1 MRALWLLVALSA
13 AVESQTEVE
22 HRRGGAHR
30 HALQP
35 ERRDARDL
43 TRAKD
48 EAHWKDDEKRMEDAS
63 AELNKLH
70 AERDRLKEKEVN
82 ILSNREAATKA
93 AIEDSTLVIERLEGQ
108 VKSQEKELAKQKT
121 TISGLEKDLAMMGQ
135 ALLSR
140 KEPKEAQKA
149 EEKKEQKEDG
159 NDRLVAGLEKD
170 LQREGSALLAKGDK
184 TIREKLLG
192 REARGLA
199 DRARALEQAL
209 EHPESAASARPL
221 AAALSQDARKLEHA
235 LLRTEDAPRE
245 TEDRPNDVARAVELE
260 RRPGAAHLEPAELE
274 TPERLAAERA
284 EREAQLQ
291 RAEEREVQ
299 QEQVATLSEARSG
312 RARTH
317 LPRLVHHS
325 AEVADAEPEEAPA
338 VEVPALEDP
347 NATVAEPVEPAVLT
361 EQDADADVADS
372 DVDATAEEEADAA
385 ADSAD
390 DSADDADAQDDGAPS
405 PGDTMP
411 SDDRAIRLSA

>member
-1 MRALWLLVALSA
+1 
-13 AVESQTEVE
+13 
-22 HRRGGAHR
+22 
-30 HALQP
+30 
-35 ERRDARDL
+35 
-43 TRAKD
+43 
-48 EAHWKDDEKRMEDAS
+48 MEDAS

-70 AERDRLKEKEVN
+70 AERDRLKAKEVT
-82 ILSNREAATKA
+82 ILSNREAATKS

-108 VKSQEKELAKQKT
+108 VKSQEKELAKQKG
-121 TISGLEKDLAMMGQ
+121 TISGLEKDLSMMGQ

-140 KEPKEAQKA
+140 KEPKEK
-149 EEKKEQKEDG
+149 EEKKEEKKEDG
-159 NDRLVAGLEKD
+159 NERLVAGLEAD
-170 LQREGSALLAKGDK
+170 VQREGAALLAKGDK

-199 DRARALEQAL
+199 DRARVLEQVL
-209 EHPESAASARPL
+209 ERPESAASARPL
-221 AAALSQDARKLEHA
+221 AAALSADARKLEHA
-235 LLRTEDAPRE
+235 LLHTEDPLTRE
-245 TEDRPNDVARAVELE
+245 AEDRPNDVARAVELE

-338 VEVPALEDP
+338 VEIPALEDP

-385 ADSAD
+385 ADTAD